1 MFSKSTLT
9 LAATCLVLATAAHAN
24 TAAVAWT
31 DLNLRAGPGPA
42 YPIIGVIAAGDPVD
56 VAGCLDSNDWCS
68 VTSNGTDGWASGS
81 YLTGDKGTPIQLDRP
96 GYAVKSV
103 TYDNQKD
110 DAAVA
115 VGTAGAIIGAVVAGP
130 VGAVVG
136 AAIGAGTGAAVAP
149 DSTVTTY
156 VMANPVDP
164 VYLDGE
170 VVVGAG
176 IPDGVMLKEVPD
188 STYDYAYVNGVP
200 VLVERT
206 TRRVTYI
213 LR

>member
-1 MFSKSTLT
+1 MKTKTL
-9 LAATCLVLATAAHAN
+9 N
-24 TAAVAWT
+24 TA
-31 DLNLRAGPGPA
+31 L
-42 YPIIGVIAAGDPVD
+42 IAAGV
-56 VAGCLDSNDWCS
+56 L
-68 VTSNGTDGWASGS
+68 
-81 YLTGDKGTPIQLDRP
+81 
-96 GYAVKSV
+96 
-103 TYDNQKD
+103 
-110 DAAVA
+110 A

-136 AAIGAGTGAAVAP
+136 AAIGAGTGVAVAP